1 MKRILAA
8 LALLPAIALA
18 ATTTPVQLLSP
29 TGSTAGQAI
38 VSNGPSSA
46 PTWQAVPLTG
56 VTGVL
61 PIANGGTNANTAAT
75 ALSNLGG
82 AALTGATF
90 TGDVSITNAGAGDR
104 FLSLSRAAGN
114 SGGIYFQTSGVR
126 RWAIFANTATESG
139 ADAGSNLLINSYT
152 DAGSVKQAGVI
163 SIARSTGVTTFSARP
178 VFGSAT
184 PWDSANL
191 ASPASTTGNLG
202 QFASTTSAQL
212 ATVISNETGSGALV
226 FGTSP
231 TLTTPVISSI
241 TNTGTLTLPT
251 STDTLVGRATT
262 DTLTNKTITAATMS
276 GTFPGAH
283 TYSGA
288 VTFSSTITPSSTA
301 GIVGTTTNDSANAG
315 SVGEYVTA
323 QAGPTSLTT
332 GINTNITSISLTA
345 GDWDVTGTVFFATGV
360 GDTMTSAAVS
370 VNDTSATHPA
380 IPLYNNPGNVNL
392 TSSLGLTVIAPVRRF
407 SLSGTTTVYLVAT
420 GTHSGGTLNAT
431 GMIRARRIR

>member
-1 MKRILAA
+1 MKRFLAA
-8 LALLPAIALA
+8 LALLPALALA
-18 ATTTPVQLLSP
+18 ATTVPPSLINP
-29 TGSTAGQAI
+29 AGSTTGQAI
-38 VSNGPSSA
+38 LSTGPSGA
-46 PTWQAVPLTG
+46 PVWGAVSLGSITG
-56 VTGVL
+56 TL
-61 PIANGGTNANTAAT
+61 PIANGGTGATSAAN

-90 TGDVSITNAGAGDR
+90 TGDVTVSNA
-104 FLSLSRAAGN
+104 
-114 SGGIYFQTSGVR
+114 SGGRSLIINAIVGQRSTLRLRKAGLDRWWFSSNGV
-126 RWAIFANTATESG
+126 AESG
-139 ADAGSNLLINSYT
+139 SNAGSNLE
-152 DAGSVKQAGVI
+152 
-163 SIARSTGVTTFSARP
+163 IAAYDDSGTLLSTPLTITRSTGITTFSARP

-191 ASPASTTGNLG
+191 ANPASTTGNLG

-262 DTLTNKTITAATMS
+262 DTLTNKTISGATMS
-276 GTFPGAH
+276 GTFAGAH

-288 VTFSSTITPSSTA
+288 VTFSSTITPSSTT

-323 QAGPTSLTT
+323 TAGPTALTS
-332 GINTNITSISLTA
+332 GVNTNITSISLTA

-360 GDTMTSAAVS
+360 GDTMTSGNVS
-370 VNDTSATHPA
+370 VSSTSATHPA
-380 IPLYNNPGNVNL
+380 IPLYNNLGNLNL
-392 TSSLGLTVIAPVRRF
+392 TSSLGLTGIAPVQRF
-407 SLSGTTTVYLVAT
+407 SLSATTTVYLVA
-420 GTHSGGTLNAT
+420 GVAHSGGTLNAT
-431 GMIRARRIR
+431 GMIRARRVR